1 MPAEPLEPTGFEIDS
16 SGVKLAGESV
26 GEGPPIVLLH
36 GITATRRYVVHG
48 SNALP
53 RRGYEQISYDAR
65 GHGDSA
71 PAPDGAGYEHAEL
84 AGDLGGVLD
93 RKAPGTSVVCGHSM
107 GCHTAAAY
115 ALDHPERVAGAVFIG
130 PVQLG
135 LPAPEEVTAA
145 WDRLADGL
153 ERDGVD
159 GFMAA
164 YEADLSVDPGWRETV
179 LRITRERMELH
190 RHPEAVAR
198 ALREVPRSVPF
209 DGMAEL
215 ETLDVPAVVVASH
228 DDADPGHP
236 HSVAQAWAESL
247 PSARMISEERG
258 KAPLAWQGGKLAREI
273 ADFAAGPEVKERL
286 T

>member
-1 MPAEPLEPTGFEIDS
+1 VASEELEPTGFEIDS
-16 SGVKLAGESV
+16 SGVKLAGESM
-26 GEGPPIVLLH
+26 GEGSPIVLLH

-48 SNALP
+48 SKALP

-65 GHGDSA
+65 GHGDSS
-71 PAPDGAGYEHAEL
+71 PAPQGAGYGYAEL
-84 AGDLGGVLD
+84 SGDLGAVLD
-93 RKAPGTSVVCGHSM
+93 QTAPGTAVLCGHSM

-115 ALDHPERVAGAVFIG
+115 ALDHSERVAGAVFIG

-135 LPAPEEVTAA
+135 LPAPEEVIAA

-153 ERDGVD
+153 DRDGVD

-164 YEADLSVDPGWRETV
+164 YEADLSVEPDWRETV
-179 LRITRERMELH
+179 LRITRERMLLH
-190 RHPEAVAR
+190 RHPEGVAR

-209 DGMAEL
+209 DGMTEL
-215 ETLDVPAVVVASH
+215 ESLDVPALVVASH

-236 HSVAQAWAESL
+236 HSVAEAWAESL
-247 PSARMISEERG
+247 PRARMVSEERG

-273 ADFAAGPEVKERL
+273 ADFAAEPEVKERL
-286 T
+286 A

>member
-1 MPAEPLEPTGFEIDS
+1 VASEQLEPTPFEVES
-16 SGVKLAGESV
+16 SGVRLAGESV
-26 GEGPPIVLLH
+26 GEGKPIVLLH

-65 GHGDSA
+65 GHGESDPGDS
-71 PAPDGAGYEHAEL
+71 YEYAAL
-84 AGDLGGVLD
+84 AGDLGVLLDD
-93 RKAPGTSVVCGHSM
+93 RAPGPVVLAGHSM
-107 GCHTAAAY
+107 GCHTLANY
-115 ALDHPERVAGAVFIG
+115 ALGHPDRVAGAVFIG

-153 ERDGVD
+153 DRDGVG
-159 GFMAA
+159 GFMEA
-164 YEADLSVDPGWRETV
+164 YEADLSVEESWRDTV

-190 RHPEAVAR
+190 RHPEGVAR
-198 ALREVPRSVPF
+198 ALREVPRSIPF

-215 ETLDVPAVVVASH
+215 ETLDVPVLVVASH

-236 HSVAQAWAESL
+236 HSVAEAWADSL
-247 PSARMISEERG
+247 PRARMISEERG

-273 ADFAAGPEVKERL
+273 AEFAAEDAVRERL
-286 T
+286 